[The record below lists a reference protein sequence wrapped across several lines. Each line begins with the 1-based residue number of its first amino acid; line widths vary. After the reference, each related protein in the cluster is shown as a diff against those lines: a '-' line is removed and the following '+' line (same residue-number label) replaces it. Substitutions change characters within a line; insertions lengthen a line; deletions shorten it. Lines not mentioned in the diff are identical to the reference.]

1 MRLFDLGAVLL
12 VLHLMVLRR
21 QAYDTLLRTVVGEVT
36 AIIILIEQGAKYVPI
51 YSRVSVRIVDGAAS
65 SLFWSSG
72 LLSSG
77 WESEDCFW
85 APGPQALLVRFSI
98 FPLCG
103 PEALSKVSFIG
114 LLYW

>member
-51 YSRVSVRIVDGAAS
+51 YSRVSVRIVDGA
-65 SLFWSSG
+65 
-72 LLSSG
+72 
-77 WESEDCFW
+77 EH
-85 APGPQALLVRFSI
+85 V
-98 FPLCG
+98 
-103 PEALSKVSFIG
+103 
-114 LLYW
+114 